1 MASWISEVL
10 RQTEEAESPRQFVYW
25 AALASIAAVMRKNVW
40 LDKHL
45 YKLYPN
51 IYVLLIAKSGMRKAF
66 PVSLAKR
73 LVRATKMTRVIAG
86 RNTVQ
91 AILQDLSL
99 AYTQP
104 QGGMVTDAY
113 GFLAAGEFSS
123 FIVRDQDALTI
134 LTDLYDT
141 HDHEPEWRNLL
152 KSGSETLTNPCITML
167 GASNQAH
174 LNDKLQEIDI
184 DGGFVGR
191 TLMIVGT
198 EKYKNNPLV
207 DKPEVTLD
215 IQGLAEYLKE
225 IALLEGG
232 FKWSDEGADIYK
244 KWYMDFVEDEHEDD
258 TGTTN
263 RIHDHILKV
272 AMLISLSK
280 GKDLILKGEDIN
292 DAIMSCMTFIT
303 NVKKTVLS
311 SGGGSSGATDLAG
324 PTRLV
329 MTRLLN
335 AKDMMMS
342 RKVLLQRVWP
352 NCDAIVFDRVLD
364 TLTQVG
370 FVRTQGKIGSA
381 ESMII
386 VTDVAKKKFDSV

>member
-1 MASWISEVL
+1 
-10 RQTEEAESPRQFVYW
+10 
-25 AALASIAAVMRKNVW
+25 MRKNVW
-40 LDKHL
+40 LDKFY

-86 RNTVQ
+86 RNTIQ

-174 LNDKLQEIDI
+174 LNDKLQAIDI

-191 TLMIVGT
+191 TLMIVGN
-198 EKYKNNPLV
+198 EKYKHNSLV
-207 DKPEVTLD
+207 EKPDTLLD
-215 IQGLAEYLKE
+215 VQELADYLKE
-225 IALLEGG
+225 IALLEGS
-232 FKWSDEGADIYK
+232 FQWSDEGKKIYND
-244 KWYMDFVEDEHEDD
+244 WYLSFVEDEHEDD

-280 GKDLILKGEDIN
+280 GKDLVLKGEDIN

-303 NVKKTVLS
+303 NVKKTVLA
-311 SGGGSSGATDLAG
+311 GGGTTGTDLAG
-324 PTRLV
+324 PTRQV
-329 MTRLLN
+329 MTVLLN
-335 AKDMMMS
+335 SKDMQMV
-342 RKVLLQRVWP
+342 RKRLLQRVWP
-352 NCDAIVFDRVLD
+352 GCDAVTFDRVLD
-364 TLTQVG
+364 NLTQVG
-370 FVRTQGKIGSA
+370 FVKVRGKIGAADSIC
-381 ESMII
+381 E
-386 VTDVAKKKFDSV
+386 VTEAAKQRFNSV

>member
-1 MASWISEVL
+1 MSWIAEVL

-104 QGGMVTDAY
+104 QGGMITDAY

-191 TLMIVGT
+191 TLMIVGS
-198 EKYKNNPLV
+198 EKYKHNPLV
-207 DKPEVTLD
+207 LKPDVALD
-215 IQGLAEYLKE
+215 VQGLAEYLKE
-225 IALLEGG
+225 IALLEGP
-232 FKWSDEGADIYK
+232 FKWSEEGAALYT
-244 KWYMDFVEDEHEDD
+244 KWYMDFVQDEHEDD

-280 GKDLILKGEDIN
+280 GKDLVLKGEDIN

-311 SGGGSSGATDLAG
+311 GSTSGSTDLAG

-335 AKDMMMS
+335 AKDMAMS
-342 RKVLLQRVWP
+342 RKTLLQRVWP
-352 NCDAIVFDRVLD
+352 NIDAAVFDRVLD

-370 FVRTQGKIGSA
+370 FIKTRGKIGSA
-381 ESMII
+381 ESII
-386 VTDVAKKKFDSV
+386 EVTETARKKFDSV